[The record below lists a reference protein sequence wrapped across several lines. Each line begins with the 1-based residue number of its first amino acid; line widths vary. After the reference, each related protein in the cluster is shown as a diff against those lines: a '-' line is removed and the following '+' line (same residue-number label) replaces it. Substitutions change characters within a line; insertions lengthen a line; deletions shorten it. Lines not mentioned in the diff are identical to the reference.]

1 MGTGG
6 FILGYLGGLVRW
18 IFGTVWRTIARKE
31 RFKFIEYMNGP
42 EKSEDWFDQTGH
54 QFVNRIVGMMTIVAI
69 VIIIL
74 KLGI

>member
-6 FILGYLGGLVRW
+6 FILGYFGGIVRW
-18 IFGTVWRTIARKE
+18 IFGTIWRTIARKK

-42 EKSEDWFDQTGH
+42 ENSDDWFDQTGH
-54 QFVNRIVGMMTIVAI
+54 KFVNRIVGMVSIVAI

>member
-1 MGTGG
+1 MG
-6 FILGYLGGLVRW
+6 L
-18 IFGTVWRTIARKE
+18 FGELLQEKK

-42 EKSEDWFDQTGH
+42 ENSDDWFDQTGH
-54 QFVNRIVGMMTIVAI
+54 KFVNRIVGMVSIVAI